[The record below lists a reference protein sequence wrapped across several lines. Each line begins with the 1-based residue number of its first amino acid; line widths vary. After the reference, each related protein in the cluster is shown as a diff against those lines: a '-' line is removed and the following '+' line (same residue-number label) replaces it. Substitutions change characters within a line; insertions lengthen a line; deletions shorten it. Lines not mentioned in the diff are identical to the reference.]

1 MKPFTQIA
9 IPHED
14 ILKGKFTM
22 DVFAA
27 DLWQVVNGKA
37 PIEYQDSDLFF
48 KKTYLTKGL
57 KNILEIALKIGLKV
71 KVVIRLFNFK
81 LRLVEVKLMH

>member
-14 ILKGKFTM
+14 ILKGRLVM

-27 DLWQVVNGKA
+27 NLWQMAYG
-37 PIEYQDSDLFF
+37 
-48 KKTYLTKGL
+48 
-57 KNILEIALKIGLKV
+57 
-71 KVVIRLFNFK
+71 VIRIQIYFSKNLPYK
-81 LRLVEVKLMH
+81 GVK